1 MRLLLIIRNDNQGKK
16 PFQTYSTGNLF
27 EVKIFFFINTLQTF
41 SLEKVKISNRF
52 NFSRSKRCHRSKVH
66 VHGDVSPSRLASIL
80 KGKGKLFLFS

>member
-1 MRLLLIIRNDNQGKK
+1 MRLLLIIRDDICKGRN
-16 PFQTYSTGNLF
+16 PFRPIQLETYLKS
-27 EVKIFFFINTLQTF
+27 KYFFFINTLQTF

-66 VHGDVSPSRLASIL
+66 GDVSPSRLASIF